1 MFSISILIPVYNYD
15 VSILLESLKD
25 QITTNLNEVII
36 IDDCSSNSKI
46 TKNNI
51 EYCQKNNFQYYVNNS
66 NLGRTKTRQKLALK
80 ANAQKLLF
88 IDVDTIVPNKDFLQK
103 FINEAHNN
111 DVVFG
116 GISYG
121 SLTNHNYSL
130 RWKYGVNRESRNLK
144 KRNITPYLS
153 VISGCF
159 LIDKLKFLK
168 ISEALNFNLYGMDVL
183 FSYQMKK
190 LNLRIKHIDN
200 PIIHIGLEENSE
212 FIKKTEKGLD
222 TLTWLS
228 HKKLI
233 PSNYRPIQIK
243 LNQLKKLKICSS
255 VGSLFKLFRPLI
267 VKQLSSKNPSLRLF
281 DIYRLGYL
289 CYKSNVK

>member
-1 MFSISILIPVYNYD
+1 
-15 VSILLESLKD
+15 
-25 QITTNLNEVII
+25 
-36 IDDCSSNSKI
+36 
-46 TKNNI
+46 
-51 EYCQKNNFQYYVNNS
+51 
-66 NLGRTKTRQKLALK
+66 
-80 ANAQKLLF
+80 
-88 IDVDTIVPNKDFLQK
+88 
-103 FINEAHNN
+103 
-111 DVVFG
+111 
-116 GISYG
+116 
-121 SLTNHNYSL
+121 
-130 RWKYGVNRESRNLK
+130 
-144 KRNITPYLS
+144 
-153 VISGCF
+153 
-159 LIDKLKFLK
+159 
-168 ISEALNFNLYGMDVL
+168 
-183 FSYQMKK
+183 MKK